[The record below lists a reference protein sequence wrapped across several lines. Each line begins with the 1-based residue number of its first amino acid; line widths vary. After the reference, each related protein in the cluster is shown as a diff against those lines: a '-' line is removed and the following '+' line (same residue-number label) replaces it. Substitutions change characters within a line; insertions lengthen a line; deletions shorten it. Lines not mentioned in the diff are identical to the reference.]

1 MSYSIIS
8 TNRFEKELKRLAKK
22 FPSLKN
28 EYAELISAIEEN
40 PESGTFIGNN
50 CYKIRL
56 AISSKRKGKSGGILM
71 YQKSTNVALFALEK
85 AFKVIEAKSKI
96 QD

>member
-50 CYKIRL
+50 C
-56 AISSKRKGKSGGILM
+56 
-71 YQKSTNVALFALEK
+71 
-85 AFKVIEAKSKI
+85 
-96 QD
+96 